1 MDSFVI
7 GYGLFAAVATSAAA
21 SGGLGTLWMAV
32 LAANL
37 GLVVLQGGGFYR
49 QSAMVAAAA

>member
-1 MDSFVI
+1 MI